1 MTKGQKTYLSIEMG
15 SLSFEVQKRIV
26 QNMMIRIRIIN
37 PPTTAAVV
45 ISGKDDIGK
54 DGFSISKTP
63 KTPPIEIPRFIIII
77 IIYDNNYRK
86 KGI

>member
-1 MTKGQKTYLSIEMG
+1 MG

-45 ISGKDDIGK
+45 TTGKDDIGK

-63 KTPPIEIPRFIIII
+63 NTPPIEIPRFIIII
-77 IIYDNNYRK
+77 IHDNNYRK